1 MAHAPAGEHDVDI
14 GPGPP
19 ARHHHGRPRDR
30 PGELDRA
37 AGGLRSDQA
46 WTPGTHQC
54 ARTWRILAS
63 EHFRSSDR
71 EGLWRW
77 MWADCG
83 RRSAADG
90 TGSARMRV
98 ERPAAGRSSAPVR
111 ERRRR
116 WCARKRRLQLR
127 RTRFRGLPRRARRVL
142 RAPGRRASRAGPGS
156 ARWAGSDAVGNC
168 GVEVEARV
176 TVASA
181 DGDDRLLRLSYGLPE
196 G

>member
-116 WCARKRRLQLR
+116 GGAPANGGFNSGERASEGSRGERVEYCVHQGGAR
-127 RTRFRGLPRRARRVL
+127 RGLVRGARGGRAVTQWATAAL
-142 RAPGRRASRAGPGS
+142 RWRPG
-156 ARWAGSDAVGNC
+156 
-168 GVEVEARV
+168 
-176 TVASA
+176 
-181 DGDDRLLRLSYGLPE
+181 
-196 G
+196 